1 MMSPISCATLFRLD
15 SDPRPLIY
23 CAYNSTV
30 SFGGRTS
37 MRFTRIRF
45 GYIEVRRPLGAG
57 YGLGLP
63 GGRLRRGPER
73 LIV

>member
-1 MMSPISCATLFRLD
+1 
-15 SDPRPLIY
+15 
-23 CAYNSTV
+23 
-30 SFGGRTS
+30 